1 VKGTDRP
8 ADRASPQPPPP
19 RAKVN
24 PWFVA
29 ATVSMAAFMEVLD
42 TSIANVALPHIAG
55 SLAVS
60 LDESTWVLTTYL
72 VANVIVLP
80 ISGWISNTV
89 GRKRFFMTALFL
101 FTVSSVLCGLAV
113 NLQWLIFFRVLQ
125 GLGGGGMAPV
135 ALAILVDSFPVRK
148 RGMAM
153 AIYGVTVLVAP
164 ILGPVAGG
172 WITDNY
178 TWRWVFFVNLP
189 IGAVALFLTGMVLEE
204 TMAIGTGAE
213 LRRKLRRID
222 FVGLIL
228 FGVGLGSLEVV
239 YDRGNR
245 LDWFQSAFITRLSLL
260 AGASLVA
267 AVIWELR
274 HPRPIVNLRLYK
286 DRNFSACS
294 LLMFVIF
301 ATIYGTTVLIPLLTQ
316 TLMNYSATD
325 AGLILSP
332 GGIATMAVMPL
343 AGWLM
348 ARGVDARWLITFALL
363 AVASALYWMTGLTL
377 DVSPGYLVKLRIA
390 QTFALGLF
398 FVPIQSA
405 AYLYLP
411 KDQINNATGM
421 VSMVRNEGASL
432 GVALLTTLLAQ
443 RAQFHQ
449 ARLGEH
455 VTAMSH
461 ATSQALAGA
470 ARLAQAAGAD
480 PATAHHQALALVY
493 GAIQRQANMMAYL
506 DAFAVFSLMALGVIP
521 LVFLMRRSVTDDSPP
536 HAG

>member
-1 VKGTDRP
+1 VNGADRP
-8 ADRASPQPPPP
+8 ADVAPPRASPP
-19 RAKVN
+19 RPKVN

-29 ATVSMAAFMEVLD
+29 STVSMAAFMEVLD

-55 SLAVS
+55 NLAVS

-89 GRKRFFMTALFL
+89 GRKRFFMTALVL
-101 FTVSSVLCGLAV
+101 FTGSSVLCGLAA
-113 NLQWLIFFRVLQ
+113 NLRWLIFFRVLQ
-125 GLGGGGMAPV
+125 GLGGGGLAPV

-153 AIYGVTVLVAP
+153 AIYGITVLVAP

-178 TWRWVFFVNLP
+178 TWRWIFFVNLP
-189 IGAVALFLTGMVLEE
+189 VGVVALFLTSIVLEE
-204 TMAIGTGAE
+204 TVVLRAGAE
-213 LRRKLRRID
+213 WWHKLKRID
-222 FVGLIL
+222 YAGLVL

-245 LDWFQSAFITRLSLL
+245 LDWFQSPFILRLSLL

-267 AVIWELR
+267 AVVWELR

-294 LLMFVIF
+294 LLMFILF
-301 ATIYGTTVLIPLLTQ
+301 ASLYGTTVLMPLMVQ
-316 TLMNYSATD
+316 TLMHYSATY

-332 GGIATMAVMPL
+332 GGIATMMVMPL

-348 ARGVDARWLITFALL
+348 ARGVDARWLIVFSLL
-363 AVASALYWMTGLTL
+363 MVAGALYWMTGLTL
-377 DVSPGYLVKLRIA
+377 DVSPGYLIQLRIV
-390 QTFALGLF
+390 QTFALGFF

-411 KDQINNATGM
+411 RNQINNATGM

-432 GVALLTTLLAQ
+432 GVAMLTTLLSR

-449 ARLGEH
+449 VRLGEH
-455 VTAMSH
+455 VTPMSH
-461 ATSQALAGA
+461 AAAQALAGA
-470 ARLAQAAGAD
+470 TRLAQSAGAD
-480 PATAHHQALALVY
+480 PATAHHQALALIY
-493 GAIQRQANMMAYL
+493 GAVQRQATMMAYL
-506 DAFAVFSLMALGVIP
+506 DLFMVFSVMALAVIP
-521 LVFLMRRSVTDDSPP
+521 LVFLMRRSVTDDRAP
-536 HAG
+536 HAT